1 LGFASRHLVPDGTA
15 IFPKGRTAAEEVLK
29 ARQDWVFDLTETPS
43 KTDPDAKLLM
53 IKGIARAET

>member
-1 LGFASRHLVPDGTA
+1 LVPDGTA

-43 KTDPDAKLLM
+43 KTDPDAKLLI